1 MKLSELEPCCSS
13 PTRAVQETRLKSGSP
28 YIAPLWLCRIV
39 CDNCGKASPWVD
51 SFDKAREWWNKEGD
65 EK

>member
-13 PTRAVQETRLKSGSP
+13 PVRAVQETRLEYGSP

-39 CDNCGKASPWVD
+39 CYNCGNTTPWVD
-51 SFDKAREWWNKEGD
+51 SLDKACEWWDK
-65 EK
+65 